1 VTSNSEGSAFESI
14 LQIFLSSIPILAAE
28 NGGFCNGTAGDKADR
43 VYGLMCVM
51 QMLVRLIA
59 MFVFNL
65 WHQVGSNY
73 AQTAK
78 LLKYIMILCLLH

>member
-1 VTSNSEGSAFESI
+1 MVLLET
-14 LQIFLSSIPILAAE
+14 
-28 NGGFCNGTAGDKADR
+28 ADR